1 MDVIR
6 RKFFHVLTLAGIFE
20 KKKKKQEKTESE
32 IQIMKLNYLIF
43 ILAFLS
49 CNNSKKDNSESKVET
64 KMEMTN
70 QNDEIFLGKVVIIL
84 SEELNDSSNVINI
97 QDYIKNGKSFIP
109 IFSSIEKFN
118 ESTKGNVKNPKIEI
132 DGIFLLSILNGK
144 ETLKLNP
151 GLEDETIFKSELLIK
166 KYSEKIEKLKIKM
179 ENLNRNK

>member
-1 MDVIR
+1 
-6 RKFFHVLTLAGIFE
+6 
-20 KKKKKQEKTESE
+20 
-32 IQIMKLNYLIF
+32 MKSNYLIF
-43 ILAFLS
+43 ILAFFS
-49 CNNSKKDNSESKVET
+49 CNNSKKENLEKKVEP

-84 SEELNDSSNVINI
+84 SEELKGNSSVINI
-97 QDYIKNGKSFIP
+97 QDYIENGKPFIP
-109 IFSSIEKFN
+109 VFSSIEKFN
-118 ESTKGNVKNPKIEI
+118 ESTKGNIKNPKIEI

-179 ENLNRNK
+179 GNLNDNK